1 MPYRPWKG
9 RASKKVCYKK
19 FFLFLLQQY
28 LNGFSSCH
36 EKKELAI
43 AKTLKKL
50 YVKGFYYL
58 ESADEDVI
66 LFRNILKRVSGEI
79 HSYKGLLRFDEMDG
93 FLFAKF
99 KPENDILF
107 YVFKHFKKRL
117 VKEKFIIAD
126 TRRNIAV
133 IYNGEKA
140 EFFDYKMTDN
150 FKIEDNYVE
159 LWRVFYDAIAIKERK
174 NGKLRTKNMPK
185 KYWNNLPEIN
195 RFN

>member
-1 MPYRPWKG
+1 
-9 RASKKVCYKK
+9 
-19 FFLFLLQQY
+19 
-28 LNGFSSCH
+28 
-36 EKKELAI
+36 
-43 AKTLKKL
+43 
-50 YVKGFYYL
+50 
-58 ESADEDVI
+58 
-66 LFRNILKRVSGEI
+66 
-79 HSYKGLLRFDEMDG
+79 MDG